1 MGARSSKA
9 SGGFSTFDE
18 DAKAAP
24 SPKPCPTGGWSP
36 SWFRSVRSWSNSARN
51 SDAPAVYA
59 DEHDAEAAV
68 AQGASSKRL
77 FDAADRGSASD
88 VKAALEAGNADV
100 NWHGEKGRTPL
111 LAASHHGHEAVC
123 LMLLRA
129 GANVNEG
136 NDVGV
141 APLHVAGYHP
151 RIRTHARLP
160 DAGA

>member
-36 SWFRSVRSWSNSARN
+36 SWFRSVRSWSNSARD

-77 FDAADRGSASD
+77 FEAADRGSASD

-141 APLHVAGYHP
+141 APLHVAGEHP
-151 RIRTHARLP
+151 GI
-160 DAGA
+160 